1 MAMYD
6 ADPIPTRR
14 PVAHDQLPQLEPGDY
29 VRLQGIPG
37 DLPSHAQLEGAYG
50 RVVHVAGASVM
61 LEMDEPYTAG
71 GLTHRMFYGSPYQ
84 LKKVEPVGRM
94 GARNLF
100 DDSDDDA

>member
-1 MAMYD
+1 
-6 ADPIPTRR
+6 
-14 PVAHDQLPQLEPGDY
+14 
-29 VRLQGIPG
+29 
-37 DLPSHAQLEGAYG
+37 
-50 RVVHVAGASVM
+50 VM

-100 DDSDDDA
+100 DDESDEA